1 MKIFNLVATTEEQK
15 ADQALGLKAMFALW
29 LFLFIGAVV
38 YKLFDITFGK
48 TDDTHDIGLL
58 FFPILIAY
66 SSLVPAIVKY
76 KWKQLLPHI
85 IIRTM
90 FVSIALI
97 ALMRYWI
104 SLNL

>member
-48 TDDTHDIGLL
+48 TDDTHAIGLL
-58 FFPILIAY
+58 FFPILILAQN
-66 SSLVPAIVKY
+66 SDCSKY
-76 KWKQLLPHI
+76 NKETALQDINAKKPIL
-85 IIRTM
+85 
-90 FVSIALI
+90 FVEGGDSPIF
-97 ALMRYWI
+97 YF
-104 SLNL
+104 N